1 MRGKESYKWEKR
13 KSFVGRKDISLR
25 KDFFKGKLQHVC
37 IVISVGQLKE
47 KFMILVSGVEN
58 IGAKFLS
65 VQMGICPNMAFKR
78 R

>member
-1 MRGKESYKWEKR
+1 MGEEEKLRRQKGHKFKEGFFLRGK
-13 KSFVGRKDISLR
+13 
-25 KDFFKGKLQHVC
+25 KLQHVC
-37 IVISVGQLKE
+37 IVISTGQLKE